1 MTSDNYSNRYVIISS
16 KYSCEFC
23 WLDSI
28 QKPFYVNCL
37 ICTIPLNYLGP
48 QPFHLDLQIWI
59 NILKNLDSF
68 VLKIS
73 SGRLFKHIFIWYKGM
88 FYPQICLCSSSA
100 FWHTRYRHNS
110 LFVRGSLMWPQSF
123 TLFLFKEP
131 GTFCCKW
138 KNGLFHNLITVNA
151 LGLFKIG
158 FQKTVGRMPSN
169 IYCASHSEWS

>member
-100 FWHTRYRHNS
+100 FWHTRGTDTTGFLWEVVWCDLRVLPHSCSRSQELSVASEKMVCFVIWS
-110 LFVRGSLMWPQSF
+110 LLTPWGSS
-123 TLFLFKEP
+123 TLVSKRL
-131 GTFCCKW
+131 
-138 KNGLFHNLITVNA
+138 
-151 LGLFKIG
+151 
-158 FQKTVGRMPSN
+158 
-169 IYCASHSEWS
+169 